1 MNRTRRAR
9 AEEPFSRRPYFT
21 NQWLVL
27 KALAKGPMKV
37 TDLAR
42 ATGLPY
48 VSVSVTLMKL
58 VGEGYAVQDGPK
70 GPYRITAKGK
80 EALRRRIKGE
90 RIAKVVIPKL
100 KKAIDLG
107 LTARSIRWM
116 VKTATKRAVKATKA
130 KKPEAK
136 RVVESVLDKVV
147 EAIRLGV
154 TLAEMER
161 ELRHYELKLKKG
173 QEATKD

>member
-1 MNRTRRAR
+1 LNRTRV
-9 AEEPFSRRPYFT
+9 EEPFSRRPYFT

-58 VGEGYAVQDGPK
+58 VGEGYAVEDGPR

-80 EALRRRIKGE
+80 EALRRRIEGE
-90 RIAKVVIPKL
+90 RIVKEVIPKL

-107 LTARSIRWM
+107 LTTRSIR
-116 VKTATKRAVKATKA
+116 
-130 KKPEAK
+130 
-136 RVVESVLDKVV
+136 
-147 EAIRLGV
+147 
-154 TLAEMER
+154 
-161 ELRHYELKLKKG
+161 
-173 QEATKD
+173 